1 MNAPVIFGLS
11 VIVLFGALGWRD
23 GLVKRVIE
31 IAGAIAALL
40 LTARFAGA
48 VQPWVSARTHAGPGP
63 ALLITWAVLFLLGL
77 LASRLLAEVVSRL
90 LRLTLLAWVDRT
102 GGALLGLLFGTLLA
116 SVLLVAASQVRGGA
130 AIQADCDRTVAGR
143 LIYYAAPNVYIEVR
157 KLSGGRLE
165 SAWEKFTTRAS
176 EAAAAGKARALEA
189 TGHRDG
195 S

>member
-102 GGALLGLLFGTLLA
+102 GGAVLGLLFGTLLA

-130 AIQADCDRTVAGR
+130 AIQADCDHTVAGR

>member
-102 GGALLGLLFGTLLA
+102 GGAVLGLLFGTLLA

>member
-31 IAGAIAALL
+31 VAGAIAALL

-48 VQPWVSARTHAGPGP
+48 VQPWISERTHAGPGP

-77 LASRLLAEVVSRL
+77 LAARLLAEVVSRL
-90 LRLTLLAWVDRT
+90 LRLTLLAWVDRA
-102 GGALLGLLFGTLLA
+102 GGALLGLLFGLLLA

-130 AIQADCDRTVAGR
+130 AIQADCDRTFAGR
-143 LIYYAAPNVYIEVR
+143 TLYYAAPNVYLEVR

-165 SAWEKFTTRAS
+165 SAWEKFTTRAAA
-176 EAAAAGKARALEA
+176 AAAAGKARVENAA
-189 TGHRDG
+189 AHHPG

>member
-1 MNAPVIFGLS
+1 MNAPLIFGLS

-23 GLVKRVIE
+23 GLVKRVLE

-90 LRLTLLAWVDRT
+90 LKLTLLAWVDRA
-102 GGALLGLLFGTLLA
+102 GGAVLGLLFGTLLA

-130 AIQADCDRTVAGR
+130 AIQADCDRNFAGR
-143 LIYYAAPNVYIEVR
+143 VIYYAAPNLYIEAR

-165 SAWEKFTTRAS
+165 AAWEKFTTRAS
-176 EAAAAGKARALEA
+176 AAAAAGKARVESA
-189 TGHRDG
+189 TGRHEG